1 MVFSSLEF
9 IFVFLAS
16 VLAVYYLV
24 PPKARNIVLLL
35 FSLVFYGWGEPVY
48 VFLMI
53 ATITVDYICGYII
66 GRDLDSKPKRA
77 KVTLIVSIVINLALL
92 GVFKY
97 YDFFA
102 GTLNS
107 LLGRGVFPTLGLTLP
122 IGISFYTFQALSYV
136 IDVYRRDARVQK
148 NIAAFGTYVTL
159 FPQLIAGPIV
169 RYADVDDQLRERT
182 HSLTLFASGC
192 RTFICGL
199 AKKILLANAAGAM
212 WNSLS
217 AAAEPDALGAW
228 LAIVFYTFQIYF
240 DFSGYSDMAIG
251 LGKNVR
257 VLVPRKLLLPLR
269 FRKHHRILAK
279 MAHLPFDMVPRIRLH
294 PARRKPQGRRKN
306 VLQSVL
312 RMASDGT
319 VARCKLE
326 LRPLGT
332 LLFRASCNRKDLPT
346 APA

>member
-122 IGISFYTFQALSYV
+122 IGISFYTFQALSATRAF
-136 IDVYRRDARVQK
+136 RRTSPHSAH
-148 NIAAFGTYVTL
+148 TL
-159 FPQLIAGPIV
+159 RSF
-169 RYADVDDQLRERT
+169 R
-182 HSLTLFASGC
+182 
-192 RTFICGL
+192 
-199 AKKILLANAAGAM
+199 
-212 WNSLS
+212 SLS
-217 AAAEPDALGAW
+217 RDRSSATPTLTISCASA
-228 LAIVFYTFQIYF
+228 
-240 DFSGYSDMAIG
+240 
-251 LGKNVR
+251 
-257 VLVPRKLLLPLR
+257 
-269 FRKHHRILAK
+269 
-279 MAHLPFDMVPRIRLH
+279 RIR
-294 PARRKPQGRRKN
+294 
-306 VLQSVL
+306 
-312 RMASDGT
+312 
-319 VARCKLE
+319 
-326 LRPLGT
+326 
-332 LLFRASCNRKDLPT
+332 
-346 APA
+346 

>member
-107 LLGRGVFPTLGLTLP
+107 LLGREFSP
-122 IGISFYTFQALSYV
+122 
-136 IDVYRRDARVQK
+136 R
-148 NIAAFGTYVTL
+148 
-159 FPQLIAGPIV
+159 
-169 RYADVDDQLRERT
+169 
-182 HSLTLFASGC
+182 SG
-192 RTFICGL
+192 
-199 AKKILLANAAGAM
+199 
-212 WNSLS
+212 
-217 AAAEPDALGAW
+217 
-228 LAIVFYTFQIYF
+228 
-240 DFSGYSDMAIG
+240 
-251 LGKNVR
+251 
-257 VLVPRKLLLPLR
+257 
-269 FRKHHRILAK
+269 
-279 MAHLPFDMVPRIRLH
+279 
-294 PARRKPQGRRKN
+294 
-306 VLQSVL
+306 
-312 RMASDGT
+312 
-319 VARCKLE
+319 
-326 LRPLGT
+326 
-332 LLFRASCNRKDLPT
+332 
-346 APA
+346 

>member
-102 GTLNS
+102 GTPLS
-107 LLGRGVFPTLGLTLP
+107 HGRSPCALCGGVPDRRACHTL
-122 IGISFYTFQALSYV
+122 SSRAR
-136 IDVYRRDARVQK
+136 RRD
-148 NIAAFGTYVTL
+148 G
-159 FPQLIAGPIV
+159 
-169 RYADVDDQLRERT
+169 
-182 HSLTLFASGC
+182 
-192 RTFICGL
+192 
-199 AKKILLANAAGAM
+199 AGAFR
-212 WNSLS
+212 
-217 AAAEPDALGAW
+217 ALDGRRSP
-228 LAIVFYTFQIYF
+228 F
-240 DFSGYSDMAIG
+240 
-251 LGKNVR
+251 
-257 VLVPRKLLLPLR
+257 
-269 FRKHHRILAK
+269 HHR
-279 MAHLPFDMVPRIRLH
+279 FC
-294 PARRKPQGRRKN
+294 
-306 VLQSVL
+306 
-312 RMASDGT
+312 T
-319 VARCKLE
+319 
-326 LRPLGT
+326 
-332 LLFRASCNRKDLPT
+332 
-346 APA
+346 